1 MLQFS
6 SNNILRMTQDHHT
19 LLASLLAFV
28 VAVSSSLGAIAQGAE
43 WTEKD
48 LAKNV
53 HRAEEAFEAGEMSR
67 AYGLFAHLV
76 SIAEDRPFLHF
87 RFGAICTFTS
97 DRLNEAEEHLHW
109 AQELGIL
116 ETEHASEWNFYQG
129 RLAHLKYDFKSA
141 RAYYRVAI
149 DDGKTNATWMNNAKL
164 YFGQCSSDRSA
175 AIQLKNITGKT
186 ELASHSEDYFRLYN
200 MPIEDGRL
208 LETPDQLRS
217 KRDIQEGYTSTMH
230 WLPGKRYAFYSSYG
244 PRGNT
249 GLDIYR
255 VSVDGLGEYGTPEK
269 LPAPINSDFDDC
281 APICI
286 IYEEGAE
293 ATNELYFSSARPESF
308 GGFDIFL
315 ARGNFSS
322 TEFQQSDEM
331 DAHQLP
337 MEINSTS
344 DEWLYYVSPN
354 SPSQWISTNR
364 DIGFEGKEVWEFS
377 GDLVEIH
384 PTTIRF
390 QINDNVPF
398 GALEVKSSETAETLF
413 VLNAQQGKVA
423 EYMIQS
429 GASIDLVWKNN
440 AGVTQWVESWDVPS
454 ATHSQIALES
464 LIVGQNEDGSTS
476 ITKTPSTCV
485 QEKSLGWTATA
496 MKLGETSGIMCEQIH
511 ADRTKNI
518 RRDNKDFLSIQRI
531 LLAHEGDESL
541 ESSGAKQDAIPSWLI
556 EALAEVGGIDLN
568 TKPEPVHVIRSKA
581 VQLQTSMEM
590 IHCWDAP
597 GSNQWELRAAIKR
610 FGEPALGVLSEQTR
624 NLEIA
629 SQGNA
634 ELWENWQRQVKLHL
648 VGKTNI
654 SEDWLIIDDYI
665 NAQVQSNQS
674 AMKHVQDMYRRIEA
688 HLVYDRW
695 VTDAFP
701 MDMPEFRKQLITFTA
716 NNSELDRAIT
726 FAANE
731 TSNGADKLSKF
742 WLNAQA
748 ILWNQ
753 LTDSIVNVHDFEI
766 YSLPEMESAQSWF
779 IRSGGLLED
788 AKSTSLPAEQIS
800 RGQAAVG
807 LAWEA
812 YNKGA
817 QKRDLV
823 TRESKM
829 STGEWWQMFG
839 ADSGMEQ
846 ESREGFEMF
855 IGNNS
860 TIVQQAE
867 LYFDELDII
876 RTKRSNPQAYRSSMT
891 NAIAMRSNLEEEL
904 NALFGGTVVENRSK
918 KEQIAAAKDKPVVAA
933 QQHTNLA
940 TAPSRKVPKLAESQ
954 TRVAESLASKTAD
967 ESKRMRHKTPMESN
981 YEMAFAIQIGA
992 FKGSPAEL
1000 NIWFKDA
1007 YVQDLGDGMNRYL
1020 IGSFITKDA
1029 ALAELERVK
1038 VDVPDAFIKSV
1049 KRIEKSSS
1057 SSNKNVR
1064 ERALPN
1070 KKEFRL
1076 KITEIV
1082 GELEASQAARLL
1094 RLGNQVPIQS
1104 TRSGNRTL
1112 YFSESF
1118 STFQE
1123 AERALSNC
1131 IAKGYTEA
1139 QIQIVN

>member
-1 MLQFS
+1 
-6 SNNILRMTQDHHT
+6 MTQNHNA
-19 LLASLLAFV
+19 LFAFV
-28 VAVSSSLGAIAQGAE
+28 IAISSSLGAIAQGAE

-53 HRAEEAFEAGEMSR
+53 HRAEEAFQAGEMSR

-87 RFGAICTFTS
+87 RFGAICTFTA

-109 AQELGIL
+109 AQELGIV
-116 ETEHASEWNFYQG
+116 ETDHASEWNFYQG
-129 RLAHLKYDFKSA
+129 RLAHLKYDFDSA
-141 RAYYRVAI
+141 QAHYRAAI
-149 DDGKTNATWMNNAKL
+149 DDGKTNASWMNNAKL
-164 YFGQCSSDRSA
+164 YFGQCVADRSTA
-175 AIQLKNITGKT
+175 LQLLNIAGKT
-186 ELASHSEDYFRLYN
+186 ELASHSDDYFRLYN

-217 KRDIQEGYTSTMH
+217 KHDIQKGYKSTMH
-230 WLPGKRYAFYSSYG
+230 WLPSKRYAFYSSYG
-244 PRGNT
+244 QRGNT

-286 IYEEGAE
+286 NLDEGAD
-293 ATNELYFSSARPESF
+293 AMNELYFSSARPESF

-315 ARGNFSS
+315 VKGDFSS
-322 TEFQQSDEM
+322 TELQQSNEK
-331 DAHQLP
+331 DADQLP

-364 DIGFEGKEVWEFS
+364 NKGFEGKEVWEFNS
-377 GDLVEIH
+377 DLIEIH

-390 QINDNVPF
+390 QINDDVEH
-398 GALEVKSSETAETLF
+398 GTLEVKSSESSETLF
-413 VLNAQQGKVA
+413 ALNAKDVKVA

-429 GASIDLVWKNN
+429 GATIDLVWKNN
-440 AGVTQWVESWDVPS
+440 EGATQWVKSWSVPS
-454 ATHSQIALES
+454 AAHSQIALES
-464 LIVGQNEDGSTS
+464 LIISQNEDGNTA
-476 ITKTPSTCV
+476 ITKTPSTFI
-485 QEKSLGWTATA
+485 QEKSLSWTATA
-496 MKLGETSGIMCEQIH
+496 MKIGEATGIMCEQIQ
-511 ADRTKNI
+511 ADRTQNI

-531 LLAHEGDESL
+531 LLAHEGGKTL
-541 ESSGAKQDAIPSWLI
+541 ESSDSRQGAIPIWLI
-556 EALAEVGGIDLN
+556 EALEEVGGIDLG
-568 TKPEPVHVIRSKA
+568 TKPEPVQVIRSKA

-610 FGEPALGVLSEQTR
+610 FGEPALGALSEQSR
-624 NLEIA
+624 NLEI
-629 SQGNA
+629 SSLSNA
-634 ELWENWQRQVKLHL
+634 ELWENWQRQVNRHL
-648 VGKTNI
+648 VSKVNV
-654 SEDWLIIDDYI
+654 SEDWLIIEDYI

-674 AMKHVQDMYRRIEA
+674 AMLQVQDMRRRIEA

-701 MDMPEFRKQLITFTA
+701 MDLPEFRKQLLKFTA
-716 NNSELDRAIT
+716 NNSELERAIT

-731 TSNGADKLSKF
+731 TSTGADTLSKF
-742 WLNAQA
+742 WLKAQTV
-748 ILWNQ
+748 LWNQ
-753 LTDSIVNVHDFEI
+753 LTDSIVDVHDFEV

-779 IRSGGLLED
+779 IRSGGLLEE
-788 AKSTSLPAEQIS
+788 AKDTVLPNEQVS

-807 LAWEA
+807 LAWET

-839 ADSGMEQ
+839 ADTGIEQ
-846 ESREGFEMF
+846 ESHEGFEMF

-876 RTKRSNPQAYRSSMT
+876 RTKRNNPQAYRASMT

-904 NALFGGTVVENRSK
+904 YALFGGTVVENRSEK
-918 KEQIAAAKDKPVVAA
+918 ALIASEPLV
-933 QQHTNLA
+933 
-940 TAPSRKVPKLAESQ
+940 S
-954 TRVAESLASKTAD
+954 ESLSSKTAN
-967 ESKRMRHKTPMESN
+967 ESTITTSKVTAESIQ
-981 YEMAFAIQIGA
+981 AKIFAIQIGA
-992 FKGSPAEL
+992 FKGSPKSRTS
-1000 NIWFKDA
+1000 WFKQA
-1007 YVQDLGDGMNRYL
+1007 YIQDLGDGMSRYL
-1020 IGSFITKDA
+1020 IGNFNTMDA
-1029 ALAELERVK
+1029 ALQELEKVK
-1038 VDVPDAFIKSV
+1038 LDISDAFIKTV
-1049 KRIEKSSS
+1049 KSRDESSS
-1057 SSNKNVR
+1057 SSNNTFQEK
-1064 ERALPN
+1064 ALPT
-1070 KKEFRL
+1070 KIGFRL
-1076 KITEIV
+1076 KITEFF
-1082 GELEASQAARLL
+1082 GDLEASQAARMLL
-1094 RLGNQVPIQS
+1094 LGSQVPIQS
-1104 TRSGNRTL
+1104 LRSGNKTI

-1118 STFQE
+1118 NTFRE
-1123 AERALSNC
+1123 AEKALATC
-1131 IAKGYTEA
+1131 IEKGFTNSE
-1139 QIQIVN
+1139 IQIVN

>member
-1 MLQFS
+1 MLPFS
-6 SNNILRMTQDHHT
+6 SNKIHRMLQNHHS
-19 LLASLLAFV
+19 LFASLFV
-28 VAVSSSLGAIAQGAE
+28 FVIAVSYSLGGIAQVAE

-48 LAKNV
+48 LAKTV
-53 HRAEEAFEAGEMSR
+53 HRAEETFEAGEMSR

-97 DRLNEAEEHLHW
+97 DRLTEAEEHLHW

-116 ETEHASEWNFYQG
+116 ETEHAAEWNFYQG
-129 RLAHLKYDFKSA
+129 RLAHIKYDFDSA
-141 RAYYRVAI
+141 RSYYRAAI

-164 YFGQCSSDRSA
+164 YFGQCALDRTA
-175 AIQLKNITGKT
+175 ALQLKNITGKT
-186 ELASHSEDYFRLYN
+186 ELVSHSRDYFRLYN

-208 LETPDQLRS
+208 LEAPDQLRS
-217 KRDIQEGYTSTMH
+217 KHDIQKGYNSTMH

-286 IYEEGAE
+286 LHEESAE
-293 ATNELYFSSARPESF
+293 AVNELYFSSARPESF
-308 GGFDIFL
+308 GGFDIFVVK
-315 ARGNFSS
+315 GDFSS
-322 TEFQQSDEM
+322 TELQESDGK

-364 DIGFEGKEVWEFS
+364 NIAFEGKEVWEFS
-377 GDLVEIH
+377 SDLLEVH

-390 QINDNVPF
+390 QINDNVQF
-398 GALEVKSSETAETLF
+398 GSLEVKSSETSETLF
-413 VLNAQQGKVA
+413 VLNAQKGKVA

-440 AGVTQWVESWDVPS
+440 DGISQWVESWKVPTS
-454 ATHSQIALES
+454 THSQIALES
-464 LIVGQNEDGSTS
+464 LIVGENEDGSTG

-485 QEKSLGWTATA
+485 QEESLSWTATA
-496 MKLGETSGIMCEQIH
+496 MKLGETTGIMCEQIH
-511 ADRTKNI
+511 ADRTNNI
-518 RRDNKDFLSIQRI
+518 RRDNKDFRSIQRI
-531 LLAHEGDESL
+531 LLAHEGGAPL
-541 ESSGAKQDAIPSWLI
+541 EIGGSKQGLIPGWLI

-568 TKPEPVHVIRSKA
+568 TKPEPAHVVRSKA
-581 VQLQTSMEM
+581 VQLQSSMEM

-610 FGEPALGVLSEQTR
+610 FGEPALVVLSEQTR
-624 NLEIA
+624 NLEI
-629 SQGNA
+629 SSLGNV
-634 ELWENWQRQVKLHL
+634 ELWENWQRQVKRHL
-648 VGKTNI
+648 VGKDNI
-654 SEDWLIIDDYI
+654 SEDWLIINDYI

-674 AMKHVQDMYRRIEA
+674 AMMQVQDMHRRIEA

-701 MDMPEFRKQLITFTA
+701 MDLPEFRKQLITFTR
-716 NNSELDRAIT
+716 NNSELERAISV
-726 FAANE
+726 AANE
-731 TSNGADKLSKF
+731 TSTGADTLSKF
-742 WLNAQA
+742 WLNAQSV
-748 ILWNQ
+748 LWNQ
-753 LTDSIVNVHDFEI
+753 LTDSIVNVHDFEV
-766 YSLPEMESAQSWF
+766 YSLPEMGSAQSWF
-779 IRSGGLLED
+779 IRSGGLLEE
-788 AKSTSLPAEQIS
+788 AKTAVLPAEQIS

-807 LAWEA
+807 LAWET
-812 YNKGA
+812 YKKGA

-839 ADSGMEQ
+839 ADSGIEK

-876 RTKRSNPQAYRSSMT
+876 RTKRNNPQAYKSSMT

-904 NALFGGTVVENRSK
+904 NTLFGGTVVENRSK
-918 KEQIAAAKDKPVVAA
+918 KGRIATAENKPAVAA
-933 QQHTNLA
+933 PIQD
-940 TAPSRKVPKLAESQ
+940 VVKLPESQ
-954 TRVAESLASKTAD
+954 PRAAESLASKTAD
-967 ESKRMRHKTPMESN
+967 ESTIMTHKTPMESN

-992 FKGSPAEL
+992 FRGSPADL

-1007 YVQDLGDGMNRYL
+1007 YIQDLEDGVNRYL
-1020 IGSFITKDA
+1020 IGTFISKDA
-1029 ALAELERVK
+1029 ALEELERVK
-1038 VDVPDAFIKSV
+1038 VDIPDAFIKSV
-1049 KRIEKSSS
+1049 KRIEESAS
-1057 SSNKNVR
+1057 SSNKKVR
-1064 ERALPN
+1064 ERTQP
-1070 KKEFRL
+1070 KKREFRL
-1076 KITEIV
+1076 KITEVI
-1082 GELEASQAARLL
+1082 GDLEASQAARLL
-1094 RLGNQVPIQS
+1094 RLGNQVPLQS
-1104 TRSGNRTL
+1104 VRSGAKTL

-1118 STFQE
+1118 STFHE
-1123 AERALSNC
+1123 AEQALAKC

-1139 QIQIVN
+1139 EIQIVN

>member
-6 SNNILRMTQDHHT
+6 SNKIHRMTQNHRT
-19 LLASLLAFV
+19 LFVPLFAFV
-28 VAVSSSLGAIAQGAE
+28 IAVSSSLGAIAQGAE

-97 DRLNEAEEHLHW
+97 NRLNEAEEHLHW

-116 ETEHASEWNFYQG
+116 ETEHAAEWNFYQG
-129 RLAHLKYDFKSA
+129 RLAHIKYDFESA
-141 RAYYRVAI
+141 RAYYRIAI

-164 YFGQCSSDRSA
+164 YFGQCASDRSA
-175 AIQLKNITGKT
+175 ALQLKVITRKT

-217 KRDIQEGYTSTMH
+217 KHDLQKGYNSTMH

-269 LPAPINSDFDDC
+269 LPSPINSDFDDC

-286 IYEEGAE
+286 NLEQGTE
-293 ATNELYFSSARPESF
+293 AMNELYFSSARPESF

-315 ARGNFSS
+315 VKGDFSS
-322 TEFQQSDEM
+322 TEFKQSDEK

-354 SPSQWISTNR
+354 SASQWISTNR

-377 GDLVEIH
+377 SDLVEVH

-390 QINDNVPF
+390 QINDNVQF
-398 GALEVKSSETAETLF
+398 GALEVKSSESSETLF
-413 VLNAQQGKVA
+413 VLDAQQGKVA

-429 GASIDLVWKNN
+429 GASIDLVWKTND
-440 AGVTQWVESWDVPS
+440 GVSQWVESWEVPS
-454 ATHSQIALES
+454 AAHSQIALES
-464 LIVGQNEDGSTS
+464 LIVGKNEDGSTG

-485 QEKSLGWTATA
+485 KEESLSWTATA
-496 MKLGETSGIMCEQIH
+496 MKLGKKTGIMCEQIH

-531 LLAHEGDESL
+531 LMAHEGGGPL
-541 ESSGAKQDAIPSWLI
+541 ESSDSRQGAIPSWLI

-624 NLEIA
+624 NLEI
-629 SQGNA
+629 SSLGNL
-634 ELWENWQRQVKLHL
+634 ELWENWQRQVKRHL
-648 VGKTNI
+648 VGKVNI

-674 AMKHVQDMYRRIEA
+674 AMMQVQDMHRRIEA

-701 MDMPEFRKQLITFTA
+701 MELPEFRKQLITFTT
-716 NNSELDRAIT
+716 NNSELERAIT
-726 FAANE
+726 IAANE
-731 TSNGADKLSKF
+731 TSTGADSLSTL
-742 WLNAQA
+742 WLNAQSL
-748 ILWNQ
+748 LWGQ
-753 LTDSIVNVHDFEI
+753 LTDSIVNVHDLEV

-779 IRSGGLLED
+779 IRSGGLLEE
-788 AKSTSLPAEQIS
+788 AKATDLPVEQINK
-800 RGQAAVG
+800 GQAAVG

-839 ADSGMEQ
+839 ADSEIEQ
-846 ESREGFEMF
+846 ESHQGFEMF
-855 IGNNS
+855 VGNNS

-876 RTKRSNPQAYRSSMT
+876 RTKRNDPQAYRSSMT

-904 NALFGGTVVENRSK
+904 NALFGGTVVENRSEK
-918 KEQIAAAKDKPVVAA
+918 ALMAIEEDKPA
-933 QQHTNLA
+933 LA
-940 TAPSRKVPKLAESQ
+940 TQQQSNPLNAPIRDVPKRPESQ
-954 TRVAESLASKTAD
+954 PHVAETLGSKTTD
-967 ESKRMRHKTPMESN
+967 ESTVMSYKTPLESN
-981 YEMAFAIQIGA
+981 YDNAFAIQIGA
-992 FKGSPAEL
+992 FTGSPADL

-1007 YVQDLGDGMNRYL
+1007 YTEDLGDGLNRYL
-1020 IGSFITKDA
+1020 IGTFITKGA
-1029 ALAELERVK
+1029 ALEELERVK
-1038 VDVPDAFIKSV
+1038 ADIPDAFIKSV
-1049 KRIEKSSS
+1049 KSIEQSSS

-1064 ERALPN
+1064 EHALPN
-1070 KKEFRL
+1070 KKGFRL

-1082 GELEASQAARLL
+1082 GDLEASQAARLL
-1094 RLGNQVPIQS
+1094 RLGNQVPMQS
-1104 TRSGNRTL
+1104 IRSGNKTL
-1112 YFSESF
+1112 YFSESYR
-1118 STFQE
+1118 TFQE
-1123 AERALSNC
+1123 AEQALAIC

-1139 QIQIVN
+1139 EIQIVN